1 MQAAIKKHV
10 AYDLSRFDNR
20 SIVRE
25 QVSKSKT
32 RGEAK
37 TRKRAVVSGFAVF
50 CYLLFL
56 GLTILTLY
64 SYVALTETAHTAASL
79 RDKLMAAREE
89 TQMLEIRKNQ
99 KIGSD
104 KIKEYAENNLGMKK
118 ICKAQ
123 ITYICMEPG
132 DKTEIIRGEGYER
145 DNSGIVAGIAYGM
158 SKLLEYIN

>member
-79 RDKLMAAREE
+79 RISDGGPRGNRCLNTE
-89 TQMLEIRKNQ
+89 NQ

-104 KIKEYAENNLGMKK
+104 KIKEYAENN
-118 ICKAQ
+118 
-123 ITYICMEPG
+123 
-132 DKTEIIRGEGYER
+132 R
-145 DNSGIVAGIAYGM
+145 V
-158 SKLLEYIN
+158 